1 MVKWPL
7 ALFGQILG
15 FAGFELRVFG
25 EGGFFFLLL
34 QVRLPVAYG
43 FMIHKDDP
51 GP

>member
-7 ALFGQILG
+7 ALFGHILG
-15 FAGFELRVFG
+15 FAGLELRVFG
-25 EGGFFFLLL
+25 EGGFFLLL
-34 QVRLPVAYG
+34 QVRQPVAYG